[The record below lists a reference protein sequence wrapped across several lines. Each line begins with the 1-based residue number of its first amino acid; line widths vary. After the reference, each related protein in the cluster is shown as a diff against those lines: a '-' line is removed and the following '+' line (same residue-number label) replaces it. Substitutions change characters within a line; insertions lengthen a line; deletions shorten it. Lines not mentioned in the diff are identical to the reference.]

1 MIGIDEK
8 LIYMYYILNYDK
20 TCVFEMLIVS
30 KMNTVIIIYN
40 QHVLKIYDKVF
51 LKSVKKPGMQYV
63 DYQLIVNYINEIF
76 FLLN

>member
-40 QHVLKIYDKVF
+40 QHVLKIHDKVF

>member
-63 DYQLIVNYINEIF
+63 DYQLIVNYINEMF

>member
-30 KMNTVIIIYN
+30 KINTVIIIYN

-51 LKSVKKPGMQYV
+51 FKVS
-63 DYQLIVNYINEIF
+63 
-76 FLLN
+76 